1 MSQEDKQ
8 EEEIITVKEAASLL
22 GISKRTLYRYIK
34 EGILHPVGEN
44 PMSLKKSE
52 VERLL
57 MTKTVTEKSDTVTT
71 MSQVEIVPLETDLSK
86 LISYLRELQEKLSNA
101 NREKE
106 ELIARLGYL
115 QGRIEE
121 LEKNNIELKQ
131 TIKMLQAPKKR
142 WWEFWKK

>member
-1 MSQEDKQ
+1 MSQEGKK

-34 EGILHPVGEN
+34 EGILHPVREN
-44 PMSLKKSE
+44 PMSLLKSE
-52 VERLL
+52 IESLL
-57 MTKTVTEKSDTVTT
+57 MSRAVTNKSDNVTT
-71 MSQVEIVPLETDLSK
+71 MSQLEIVPLETDLSK
-86 LISYLRELQEKLSNA
+86 LISYLRELQEKLSSA
-101 NREKE
+101 QREKE
-106 ELIARLGYL
+106 ELMARLGYL

>member
-1 MSQEDKQ
+1 MSQEGKQ
-8 EEEIITVKEAASLL
+8 KEEIITVKEAASLL

-34 EGILHPVGEN
+34 EGILHPVREK
-44 PMSLKKSE
+44 PVSLRKSE

-57 MTKTVTEKSDTVTT
+57 MTKTVTEESDNVTT
-71 MSQVEIVPLETDLSK
+71 MTQVEIVPLETDLSK
-86 LISYLRELQEKLSNA
+86 LISYLRELQEKLSSA
-101 NREKE
+101 QRQKE
-106 ELIARLGYL
+106 ELMARLGYL

>member
-34 EGILHPVGEN
+34 EGILHPVREN

-57 MTKTVTEKSDTVTT
+57 MAKTVTGKNDNVTT

>member
-1 MSQEDKQ
+1 MSQEGKQ

-34 EGILHPVGEN
+34 EGILHPVREK
-44 PMSLKKSE
+44 PMSLRKSE

-57 MTKTVTEKSDTVTT
+57 MTKTVTEESDNVTT

-86 LISYLRELQEKLSNA
+86 LISYLRELQEKLSSA
-101 NREKE
+101 QREKE
-106 ELIARLGYL
+106 ELMARLGYL

>member
-34 EGILHPVGEN
+34 EGTLHPVREN

-57 MTKTVTEKSDTVTT
+57 MAKTVTGKNDNVTT

>member
-34 EGILHPVGEN
+34 EGTLHPVREN

-57 MTKTVTEKSDTVTT
+57 MAKAVTGKSDNVTT

>member
-34 EGILHPVGEN
+34 EGILHPVREN

-57 MTKTVTEKSDTVTT
+57 MAKAVTGKSDNVTT

>member
-57 MTKTVTEKSDTVTT
+57 MAKAVTGKNDNVTT

-101 NREKE
+101 HREKE